1 MKKPK
6 LTKLLKRT
14 QKKIRQLAFEQEWAE
29 DVLVKKL
36 KITNETHKGWLFD
49 YLYNKSFSTREMIAV
64 LSEEKHV

>member
-1 MKKPK
+1 MKKPE

-14 QKKIRQLAFEQEWAE
+14 QKKIRQLAFEQECAE

-36 KITNETHKGWLFD
+36 KITNETHKLWLFD

-64 LSEEKHV
+64 LSEKKHV